1 MRLNKIIENLNKASF
16 SIEIT
21 PPLKI
26 KKIDK
31 IFKIIDK
38 LITYSPSFV
47 SVTYH
52 QQNVSE
58 KIVNDKKE
66 LHTFQKHASNLGI
79 CSAIKYKYGLEAI
92 PHFIC
97 GEFDKFST
105 EDILFDFNFL
115 NIDNVLALRGDAPE
129 KTNDLAINSLKN
141 FNAADIVMQI
151 KDMAKGKFHHE
162 MIPESPIDFCTGVAG
177 YPEKHSEAVSLQ
189 EDVKW
194 LKHKVDCG
202 AEYIITQMFF
212 DFEKF
217 ITWEKL
223 CRKAGINVPII
234 PGIKPITQKK
244 QIRRFDKRF
253 SVEFPESFILD
264 MENAQGTE
272 EAYKIGIDFTIDLS
286 KKLIDYGF
294 PIIHYFTMGN
304 GNDVLDVV
312 KNVFPKNGE

>member
-1 MRLNKIIENLNKASF
+1 MRLNQIIKNLTKPTF
-16 SIEIT
+16 SMELT

-31 IFKIIDK
+31 IFKIIEN
-38 LITYSPSFV
+38 LAVYSPSFV
-47 SVTYH
+47 SITYH
-52 QQNVSE
+52 QQTISE
-58 KIVNDKKE
+58 KKINEKIEK
-66 LHTFQKHASNLGI
+66 HTFQKHASNLGI
-79 CSAIKYKYGLEAI
+79 CSAIKYKYGLEVI

-129 KTNDLAINSLKN
+129 KGDDLIINSQKN
-141 FNAADIVMQI
+141 YNAADIVLQI
-151 KDMAKGKFHHE
+151 KDMAKNKYFHE
-162 MIPESPIDFCTGVAG
+162 LIPENAIDFCVGVAG
-177 YPEKHSEAVSLQ
+177 YPEKHNEAKSLE

-217 ITWEKL
+217 IKWEKL
-223 CRKAGINVPII
+223 CRKMGINIPII

-244 QIRRFDKRF
+244 QIRRFAKRF
-253 SVEFPESFILD
+253 NVIFPENFVVD
-264 MENAQGTE
+264 MENTHGTE
-272 EAYKIGIDFTIDLS
+272 EAYRIGIDFTKDLS
-286 KKLIDYGF
+286 QKLIDYGF

-312 KNVFPKNGE
+312 KNIFPKAGE